1 MASGPINSW
10 QIEEEKGEVVTDFL
24 FLGSKIT
31 ADYDCN
37 HEIKRYLLLERKTM
51 TNLDSVNSRNIT
63 LPTKVFIVKT
73 MDFSSSHVSIWEL
86 DHKESWALKNWC
98 FWNVVLEKTLQSPL
112 DCKEIQPVHP
122 KGNQSWILIWRID
135 AEAEAPI
142 LWPPDAE
149 SQLIGKTLM
158 LRKVEG
164 KRRRG
169 Q

>member
-1 MASGPINSW
+1 M
-10 QIEEEKGEVVTDFL
+10 ETVTDFI

-98 FWNVVLEKTLQSPL
+98 FWNVVLEKTLESPL
-112 DCKEIQPVHP
+112 DWKSVLNVHW
-122 KGNQSWILIWRID
+122 KYWCWSWNSNILAIWWEDLTHLKRPWWRERLKAGEGD
-135 AEAEAPI
+135 DRVWDSWMASLTQWTWVWANS
-142 LWPPDAE
+142 E
-149 SQLIGKTLM
+149 SQ
-158 LRKVEG
+158 
-164 KRRRG
+164 
-169 Q
+169 